1 LKKIAVT
8 GCRGFIGQNLVR
20 RLEELGFEIGRISHD
35 DDDVSVRA
43 ALAGS
48 CAVFHLAGVNRP
60 TDEVEFQSG
69 NVGMTQRLIGLFRED
84 QMRLPVIYAS
94 SIQAERNNSYGR
106 SKRQAEELVAA
117 FGREQ
122 MTAVHIF
129 RLPNVFGKWAKPN
142 YNSVV
147 ATFCYNLAR
156 DLPIVVNDPEAP
168 LRLVYI
174 DDVVDAF
181 IALLD
186 DAESAVRDGV
196 VKPEYVTTVGYV
208 AALIQS
214 FRDSRRTLL
223 TDAVGSGLIRA
234 LHATYLSYLPP
245 AEFSYTLKSNTDP
258 RGAFVEVLRT
268 VNCGQFSY
276 FTAHPGV
283 TRGGHYHHTKT
294 EKFLVVQGKARFGF
308 RHILTG
314 ERFEVFAS
322 GSEPMV
328 VETVPGW
335 VHDVTNIGDQMM
347 IVLLWANEL
356 FDQSRPDTIAAKV

>member
-1 LKKIAVT
+1 
-8 GCRGFIGQNLVR
+8 
-20 RLEELGFEIGRISHD
+20 
-35 DDDVSVRA
+35 
-43 ALAGS
+43 
-48 CAVFHLAGVNRP
+48 
-60 TDEVEFQSG
+60 
-69 NVGMTQRLIGLFRED
+69 
-84 QMRLPVIYAS
+84 
-94 SIQAERNNSYGR
+94 
-106 SKRQAEELVAA
+106 
-117 FGREQ
+117 

-356 FDQSRPDTIAAKV
+356 FDQSRPDTLAAKV